1 MITALCI
8 IALIALLLISPV
20 KVYVSYNKDRF
31 LIKAGISALKF
42 TVYNSLKKK
51 NKSKKPQ
58 DTKKAEKTEKKE
70 EKKKNKLSLKKIKNI
85 FALLFDTLKFLKKH
99 LVFYDF
105 KIKLNF
111 GLNSAAETGIA
122 TGAAWGLLYNI
133 AGLIDRTFNLKKHEV
148 DVKPDFE
155 NETFGLNFRCEAG
168 LRLFW
173 ALAMT
178 FAILKNLNK
187 IRKVV

>member
-1 MITALCI
+1 MIIALCI

-20 KVYVSYNKDRF
+20 KIYLSYNKDRF
-31 LIKAGISALKF
+31 IIKAGISALKI

-51 NKSKKPQ
+51 QKPQ
-58 DTKKAEKTEKKE
+58 KPQKSEIQEEKKA
-70 EKKKNKLSLKKIKNI
+70 EKKKNKLSLKKIKQI
-85 FALLFDTLKFLKKH
+85 FALFYDTLKFLKKH

-105 KIKLNF
+105 KIKIIF
-111 GLNSAAETGIA
+111 GLENAAATVIA

-133 AGLIDRTFNLKKHEV
+133 AGLIDKTFKLKKHEV

-155 NETFGLNFRCEAG
+155 NETFGLNFRCESG

-187 IRKVV
+187 IKKVV